1 MPDKQRNQP
10 TNQPIRIAIY
20 APMRSGKS
28 EAARLLAAHHGFVR
42 RSFGCLLK
50 MYAEALFGS
59 SDVKPRAL
67 YQHFG
72 QLCRQI
78 DPDVWVRHLADNIT
92 ATCPDDPI
100 VIDDLRQPNEY
111 AWARANGF
119 VIVKVECHADTR
131 KARLEA
137 LGEPV
142 DDVLLTHE
150 TESHFADFEPD
161 YVIPNDGD
169 TVDLRANIA
178 MLIADIESKR
188 LTESDGNT

>member
-1 MPDKQRNQP
+1 MPA
-10 TNQPIRIAIY
+10 NQPIRIAIY

-42 RSFGCLLK
+42 RSFGGALK
-50 MYAEALFGS
+50 AYAHEIFDKAEG
-59 SDVKPRAL
+59 VKPRAL
-67 YQHFG
+67 YQQFG

-78 DPDVWVRHLADNIT
+78 DPDVWVRHLAQNVA

-119 VIVKVECHADTR
+119 VIVKIETHADIR

-142 DDVLLTHE
+142 NDVLLTHE
-150 TESHFADFEPD
+150 TEQHFDAFEPD
-161 YVIPNDGD
+161 FVIPNDGD

-178 MLIADIESKR
+178 MLVKHIESF
-188 LTESDGNT
+188 TESGGNT

>member
-1 MPDKQRNQP
+1 MPGNHR
-10 TNQPIRIAIY
+10 NQPIRIAIY

-42 RSFGCLLK
+42 RSFGGTLK
-50 MYAEALFGS
+50 SYAHDIFGT

-67 YQHFG
+67 YQQFG
-72 QLCRQI
+72 QLCRSI
-78 DPDVWVRHLADNIT
+78 DPDVWVRHLADNIA

-119 VIVKVECHADTR
+119 VIVKIETHADIR

-150 TESHFADFEPD
+150 TETHFDAFEPD
-161 YVIPNDGD
+161 FVVPNDGD

-178 MLIADIESKR
+178 MLIAHLETKR

>member
-1 MPDKQRNQP
+1 MPANQP
-10 TNQPIRIAIY
+10 LNKPLRIAIY

-28 EAARLLAAHHGFVR
+28 EAARLLVAHHGFVR
-42 RSFGCLLK
+42 RSFGGALK
-50 MYAEALFGS
+50 AYAHDIFGT

-67 YQHFG
+67 YQQFG

-78 DPDVWVRHLADNIT
+78 DPDVWVRHLADNI
-92 ATCPDDPI
+92 ANTCPDDNI

-119 VIVKVECHADTR
+119 VIVKIETRADIR
-131 KARLEA
+131 KARLVA

-142 DDVLLTHE
+142 TEDLLTHE
-150 TESHFADFEPD
+150 TEQHFDAFEPD
-161 YVIPNDGD
+161 YVVPNDGD

-178 MLIADIESKR
+178 MLVKHIESF
-188 LTESDGNT
+188 TESDGNT

>member
-1 MPDKQRNQP
+1 MNK
-10 TNQPIRIAIY
+10 PIRIAIY

-42 RSFGCLLK
+42 RSFGGALK
-50 MYAEALFGS
+50 AYAHEIFDKADG
-59 SDVKPRAL
+59 VKPRAL
-67 YQHFG
+67 YQQFG
-72 QLCRQI
+72 QLCRKI
-78 DPDVWVRHLADNIT
+78 DPDVWVRHLADNIE
-92 ATCPDDPI
+92 ATCPDDNI

-119 VIVKVECHADTR
+119 IIVKLECDADTR

-142 DDVLLTHE
+142 TEDLLTHE
-150 TESHFADFEPD
+150 TETHFADFEPD

-169 TVDLRANIA
+169 TIDLRANIA
-178 MLIADIESKR
+178 MMVADIRSRRIETKR
-188 LTESDGNT
+188 LTESAGSN

>member
-1 MPDKQRNQP
+1 MPNK
-10 TNQPIRIAIY
+10 PIRIAIY

-28 EAARLLAAHHGFVR
+28 EAARLLSAHHGFVR
-42 RSFGCLLK
+42 RSFGGALK
-50 MYAEALFGS
+50 TYAHDIFGT

-67 YQHFG
+67 YQQFG
-72 QLCRQI
+72 QMCRSI
-78 DPDVWVRHLADNIT
+78 DPDVWVRHLADNIAT
-92 ATCPDDPI
+92 TCPDDNV

-119 VIVKVECHADTR
+119 IVVKVETHADIR
-131 KARLEA
+131 KARLEQ

-142 DDVLLTHE
+142 DDALLTHE
-150 TESHFADFEPD
+150 TESHFADFTPD

-178 MLIADIESKR
+178 MLVADIEAKR
-188 LTESDGNT
+188 R

>member
-1 MPDKQRNQP
+1 MPANPSNQP
-10 TNQPIRIAIY
+10 TRIAIY

-28 EAARLLAAHHGFVR
+28 EAARILAAHHGFVR
-42 RSFGCLLK
+42 RSFGGALK
-50 MYAEALFGS
+50 LYAYEIFVTG
-59 SDVKPRAL
+59 DVKPRAL
-67 YQHFG
+67 YQQFG
-72 QLCRQI
+72 QLCRSI
-78 DPDVWVRHLADNIT
+78 DPDVWVRHLADNIA

-119 VIVKVECHADTR
+119 VVVKIETHADIR

-142 DDVLLTHE
+142 TDELLTHE
-150 TESHFADFEPD
+150 TETHFADFEPD
-161 YVIPNDGD
+161 YVVPNDGD

-178 MLIADIESKR
+178 MMMMDIRNKR
-188 LTESDGNT
+188 LTESSGSN